1 MTLETIIQFILN
13 PVLPFNFLIL
23 KLVFIIL
30 SLSLAGFIIFALIK
44 TDWLHQLMIWDWMEF
59 LTYKFHG
66 LAAINKRWA
75 KIKEK
80 SRTSEAE
87 ARLAIVEA
95 DNLLNEILT
104 RMGFKGKVLEE
115 RLDVLTPDILEN
127 LEQVKKVNAIR
138 LNIVRDP
145 NYYLDLASAHKALE
159 VYEKALESLQ
169 VIQN

>member
-13 PVLPFNFLIL
+13 PVLSVNFLIL
-23 KLVFIIL
+23 KFIFIVL
-30 SLSLAGFIIFALIK
+30 SMLLTGFIIFALIK

-66 LAAINKRWA
+66 LAVINKRWA

-80 SRTSEAE
+80 SKTSEAE
-87 ARLAIVEA
+87 AGLAIIEA

-104 RMGFKGKVLEE
+104 KMGFKGNVLKE
-115 RLDVLTPDILEN
+115 RLEILTPDILEN

-138 LNIVRDP
+138 LSIVRDP

-159 VYEKALESLQ
+159 VYQKALENLQ
-169 VIQN
+169 VI